1 MLRPADAHPC
11 ATAQQPGR
19 KGKAKEAEEVKEA
32 EEAKLTIDN
41 FGLTIV
47 FRLQMPDTQIPDSRH
62 VHFSLFEVSR
72 LQINIPVR
80 RRLHLR
86 LRTADQ
92 RNLVHCGIM

>member
-19 KGKAKEAEEVKEA
+19 NGKAKEA
-32 EEAKLTIDN
+32 EEAKLTIDD

-47 FRLQMPDTQIPDSRH
+47 FRLQTPDSQTPDSRH

-92 RNLVHCGIM
+92 RNLVHGRIM